1 MTGPMDQ
8 SLARDTGL
16 FLVLVVL
23 ANGLILPGSVSAREL
38 AATFYLAF
46 FIHAGFTIYDGRF
59 GSLRTATWLL
69 LIAVWAGPEL
79 AAFFGF
85 IFPVGQLIFWLAS
98 VIPLLGEVLFG
109 WLRSDHAAMLGG
121 LAVSPVLALLV
132 LGLDIAVMHY
142 DDWRRRPVLQI
153 GIFLAAVG
161 TAAIVLGVTLGAVM
175 DLPVSRGQDAQ
186 VSSFPI
192 MPPWYMLPFYALLR
206 AVPDKLG
213 GVTLMFGSMFVLM
226 IWPWM
231 RADLL
236 RAGPARRVWS
246 LLCLTL
252 AADWIGLVYAGSRPP
267 AGAAIHAAQA
277 LAIFYF
283 AFFLVLP
290 PVLAKTACKM
300 MP

>member
-1 MTGPMDQ
+1 MTGAMDQ
-8 SLARDTGL
+8 SLARDAGL

-23 ANGLILPGSVSAREL
+23 ANGLILPESVSAREL
-38 AATFYLAF
+38 AAAFYLAF

-59 GSLRTATWLL
+59 GALRTATWLL

-98 VIPLLGEVLFG
+98 VIPLLGEVLSG
-109 WLRSDHAAMLGG
+109 WLRSDHSAMLGG
-121 LAVSPVLALLV
+121 LAISPVLALLV
-132 LGLDIAVMHY
+132 LALDIAVMHH

-153 GIFLAAVG
+153 AIFLAAAG
-161 TAAIVLGVTLGAVM
+161 AAAIVLGLALGAVI
-175 DLPVSRGQDAQ
+175 DHPASSGPNAQ

-213 GVTLMFGSMFVLM
+213 GVALMFGSMFVLM

-236 RAGPARRVWS
+236 RAGPTRRVWS

-252 AADWIGLVYAGSRPP
+252 AADWIGLAYAGSLPP
-267 AGAAIHAAQA
+267 AGPAIHAAQA
-277 LAIFYF
+277 LAILYF

-290 PVLAKTACKM
+290 PVLAKTARKM
-300 MP
+300 TR

>member
-23 ANGLILPGSVSAREL
+23 ANGLILPGSASAMEL

-69 LIAVWAGPEL
+69 LIAVWACSEL
-79 AAFFGF
+79 GAFFGF
-85 IFPVGQLIFWLAS
+85 ILPSGQFAFWLAS
-98 VIPLLGEVLFG
+98 IPLVGEVLAG
-109 WLRSDHAAMLGG
+109 WLQSDHGAMRRG
-121 LAVSPVLALLV
+121 LAVSPVLALLL

-153 GIFLAAVG
+153 AIFLAAVG
-161 TAAIVLGVTLGAVM
+161 AATIILGVALGAVM
-175 DLPVSRGQDAQ
+175 DHTASSGRDAQ

-192 MPPWYMLPFYALLR
+192 VPPWYMLPFYALLR

-213 GVTLMFGSMFVLM
+213 GVLLMFGSMFVLM

-236 RAGPARRVWS
+236 RAGPARRIWS

-252 AADWIGLVYAGSRPP
+252 AADWIGLVYAGSFPP

-290 PVLAKTACKM
+290 PVLAKTARKM
-300 MP
+300 TP